1 MSSAREVR
9 VLSRWREALA
19 GVTPVAVLGT
29 IVCCALPITLVTLG
43 LGSVVAS
50 LVATAPWLV
59 ALSQHKAWVFL
70 FAGLLLFANHRAL
83 YDPNG
88 RACAPGGL
96 CDPRRPTG
104 RWLRRV
110 FWGSVGIYA
119 VAFFAAFLLV
129 PVTGL
134 LER

>member
-1 MSSAREVR
+1 
-9 VLSRWREALA
+9 
-19 GVTPVAVLGT
+19 
-29 IVCCALPITLVTLG
+29 VCCALPITLVTLG

-59 ALSQHKAWVFL
+59 ALSHHKAWVFL

-83 YDPNG
+83 YDPTSPT
-88 RACAPGGL
+88 CTPGGV
-96 CDPRRPTG
+96 CDPRRPAG

-110 FWGSVGIYA
+110 FWGSVSIYA
-119 VAFFAAFLLV
+119 VALFAAYLLV
-129 PVTGL
+129 PATRL